1 MRTILLVEDNEDDV
15 FFMHQAKTEAGITNP
30 MHVAEDGRQAI
41 DYLEG
46 RGKFANRA
54 KYPLPFLV
62 LLDLKLPLVL
72 GLDVLKWIRERSELK
87 TILVVVLTSSDNIRD
102 INRAYRLGANSF
114 MVKPLDFQNY
124 IHFGRVIEGF
134 WLKASQAPEISR
146 PVLNR
151 QEIEGPESSHQ

>member
-87 TILVVVLTSSDNIRD
+87 TILVVVLTSSREARD
-102 INRAYRLGANSF
+102 IDAAYRLGANSYL
-114 MVKPLDFQNY
+114 VKPPTAQMLTELVKSIGDYWMVRN
-124 IHFGRVIEGF
+124 E
-134 WLKASQAPEISR
+134 P
-146 PVLNR
+146 PVSV
-151 QEIEGPESSHQ
+151 GKW

>member
-1 MRTILLVEDNEDDV
+1 
-15 FFMHQAKTEAGITNP
+15 
-30 MHVAEDGRQAI
+30 
-41 DYLEG
+41 
-46 RGKFANRA
+46 
-54 KYPLPFLV
+54 
-62 LLDLKLPLVL
+62 
-72 GLDVLKWIRERSELK
+72 
-87 TILVVVLTSSDNIRD
+87 
-102 INRAYRLGANSF
+102 